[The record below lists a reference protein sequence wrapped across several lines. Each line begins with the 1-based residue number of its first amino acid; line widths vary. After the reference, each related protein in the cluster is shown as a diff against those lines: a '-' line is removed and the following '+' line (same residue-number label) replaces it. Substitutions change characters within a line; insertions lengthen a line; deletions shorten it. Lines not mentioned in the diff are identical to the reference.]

1 MEENKTPL
9 KNGASRKKI
18 VPPTPEDICASILMK
33 MSPGPALLKGTG
45 EARSLAGPPSTG
57 SSGAKEER
65 PKRESKKPAA
75 KEVKEAKKGQTKR
88 ARDRYSHWRSHSP
101 VPATLGPLLFGTPD
115 YCALPLQ
122 PGRRRHRG

>member
-1 MEENKTPL
+1 MPAMEENKTPL

-33 MSPGPALLKGTG
+33 MSPSPALLKGTG

-65 PKRESKKPAA
+65 LKREL
-75 KEVKEAKKGQTKR
+75 EEAKNNAASSG
-88 ARDRYSHWRSHSP
+88 DGG
-101 VPATLGPLLFGTPD
+101 VF
-115 YCALPLQ
+115 
-122 PGRRRHRG
+122 RRGEETYEYFQI